1 MCGCCIFLTMKKGL
15 VMEGGAMRGLFTA
28 GVTDVLMENGIRFD
42 GAAGVSAGAAFGC
55 NYKSHQP
62 GRVLRYNK
70 RFCNY
75 WRYSG
80 YRSLLLTGDIYG
92 ADFCYRKVP
101 LELDKFDLDT
111 FRNDPM
117 EFYVVAT
124 DCATG
129 EACYHK
135 MTDYDEENMLW
146 LRASAS
152 MPVASRPVKIGDRHY
167 LDGGM
172 SDSIPLEFMQK
183 IGYGKNVVILTQPE
197 GYVKHQFK
205 ALPLLKALTAGFPA
219 VGKSLEDRPAMYN
232 AQTAYVKVCEEKGD
246 TLVIRP
252 DAPLDIGSVEHDP
265 GEIQRVYDIGRRI
278 ALERLSEISEFTA
291 S

>member
-1 MCGCCIFLTMKKGL
+1 MKKGL
-15 VMEGGAMRGLFTA
+15 VLEGGAMRGLFTA

-129 EACYHK
+129 EASYHK

-197 GYVKHQFK
+197 
-205 ALPLLKALTAGFPA
+205 
-219 VGKSLEDRPAMYN
+219 
-232 AQTAYVKVCEEKGD
+232 
-246 TLVIRP
+246 
-252 DAPLDIGSVEHDP
+252 
-265 GEIQRVYDIGRRI
+265 
-278 ALERLSEISEFTA
+278 
-291 S
+291 